1 MKRKRLIAAIV
12 VALFLCLLVLLQKRG
27 SPHSTPTA
35 PQQDAP
41 KANVPNHA
49 PANASTKATHTVYLT
64 NLPPEMRAKI
74 KEQDQKQHEARRI
87 DTAAAFLNQK
97 NGRID
102 FWGLVVDQDD
112 KPLQGVEIAM
122 HVRQWKLGFGL
133 DANFPKFT
141 RQTDAHGQ
149 FSLLDTSGDGLTIDE
164 VRAPG
169 YRWSPEAQNG
179 ARSFAYYGSPLIFT
193 PDARNPVVI
202 RLWKAKGAAAIV
214 YHDRI
219 RDARLPVDGTHIR
232 VDLMTGKKVEQGGHL
247 ELQLVRDPKDVW
259 GNKRN
264 GFSWRTEISV
274 PGGGLQWRE
283 DVFGYEAPADGYVP
297 TLVMGQE
304 ANDPAWKSRIQG
316 QFYFRTAEGY
326 YGRIEF
332 QQNTD
337 SQPPPCGFY
346 MTCYLNPS
354 GSRNLEY
361 DSGLRIDPRRLIAG
375 SSAQTIPQ
383 PPPPPNFV
391 SPAQPKANAPFV
403 PPPPPGFQAFTNRA
417 KSFPPPTQPRPQ

>member
-1 MKRKRLIAAIV
+1 MNRKRISIALLIAAFIV
-12 VALFLCLLVLLQKRG
+12 CLLVMQQNRRSLPASPVPPPDTAKSAVTNRVLSSAG
-27 SPHSTPTA
+27 SKGTNTL
-35 PQQDAP
+35 
-41 KANVPNHA
+41 
-49 PANASTKATHTVYLT
+49 YLT

-74 KEQDQKQHEARRI
+74 IEQEQQRRGMQQSGV
-87 DTAAAFLNQK
+87 AAAFLNQK

-122 HVRQWKLGFGL
+122 HVRQWKFALGM

-141 RQTDAHGQ
+141 RRTDAQGQ
-149 FSLLDTSGDGLTIDE
+149 FSLLDTAGDSLTIDE
-164 VRAPG
+164 VLAPG
-169 YRWSPEAQNG
+169 YRLPPQGINGGSRNFPYHGMSVTFSPD
-179 ARSFAYYGSPLIFT
+179 P
-193 PDARNPVVI
+193 RNPVVI
-202 RLWKAKGAAAIV
+202 HMWKSKGAAAMIN
-214 YHDRI
+214 YSTGGPS
-219 RDARLPVDGTHIR
+219 LFVDGTPIFY
-232 VDLMTGKKVEQGGHL
+232 DLTTGKKVEQGGHL
-247 ELQLVRDPKDVW
+247 EVRLFRDPKDAW

-274 PGGGLQWRE
+274 PGGGLLWRE
-283 DVFGYEAPADGYVP
+283 DPFGYEAPADGYVP

-337 SQPPPCGFY
+337 AQPPPCPFY
-346 MTCYLNPS
+346 ITCYLNPS

-361 DSGLRIDPRRLIAG
+361 DSSLRIDPRKLVAR
-375 SSAQTIPQ
+375 SPVQVTPQ
-383 PPPPPNFV
+383 PPQNFV
-391 SPAQPKANAPFV
+391 QPAQPKPNAPV
-403 PPPPPGFQAFTNRA
+403 IPPPPPGFQALTNRSKA
-417 KSFPPPTQPRPQ
+417 FPPPIQPRPQ

>member
-1 MKRKRLIAAIV
+1 MKRKRLVAAIIAV
-12 VALFLCLLVLLQKRG
+12 LFLCLLVVLQMRTS
-27 SPHSTPTA
+27 SPRAHVMAHETA
-35 PQQDAP
+35 KAGVTNQVPAGPIP
-41 KANVPNHA
+41 KGTNIL
-49 PANASTKATHTVYLT
+49 YLT

-122 HVRQWKLGFGL
+122 HVRQWKLGLGL

-141 RQTDAHGQ
+141 RQTDAQGQ
-149 FSLLDTSGDGLTIDE
+149 FSLLDTAGDGLTIDA

-202 RLWKAKGAAAIV
+202 RLWKTKGAAALI

-219 RDARLPVDGTHIR
+219 RDARLPVDGTPIR
-232 VDLMTGKKVEQGGHL
+232 VDLMAGKRVEHGGHL
-247 ELQLVRDPKDVW
+247 EIQLVRDPKDVW

-283 DVFGYEAPADGYVP
+283 DVFGYEAPHDGYVP

-316 QFYFRTAEGY
+316 QFYFRTVEGY

-361 DSGLRIDPRRLIAG
+361 DSSLRIDPRKLISG
-375 SSAQTIPQ
+375 SSAQTMPQ
-383 PPPPPNFV
+383 PPPPQYFV
-391 SPAQPKANAPFV
+391 PPAQPKANAPYV
-403 PPPPPGFQAFTNRA
+403 PPPPPGFQALTNRGKA
-417 KSFPPPTQPRPQ
+417 FVPPVQPRSQ